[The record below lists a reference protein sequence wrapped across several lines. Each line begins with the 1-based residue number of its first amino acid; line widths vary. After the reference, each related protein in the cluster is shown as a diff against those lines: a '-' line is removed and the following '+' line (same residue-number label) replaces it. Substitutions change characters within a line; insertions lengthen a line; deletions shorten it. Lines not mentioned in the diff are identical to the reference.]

1 MYWHF
6 GLACIG
12 GLSFIIH
19 MLTDHFISF
28 LMPCHSLSFI
38 TLYGLFLLHLSTRSH
53 YCKWIRWQWWLNPY
67 NRSNIHHL
75 MGDYLSCET
84 ITHLIYLGEFK
95 CKRLIFYP
103 PITSNSSQMLV
114 KSQSF
119 SWDLLGNSWYLIS
132 STGDIA
138 SATRTTTTTSDSQI
152 YLQRDPNFS
161 PRQLRIV
168 RLVSSIVLC
177 C

>member
-1 MYWHF
+1 MYWYF

-28 LMPCHSLSFI
+28 LMPCHNLSFI
-38 TLYGLFLLHLSTRSH
+38 TLYGLFLLHLSTRLH

-67 NRSNIHHL
+67 NQTYTIYWGIIAAVKPLHIWSILGNLSSNA
-75 MGDYLSCET
+75 Y
-84 ITHLIYLGEFK
+84 FF
-95 CKRLIFYP
+95 IFYP
-103 PITSNSSQMLV
+103 PITSNSSHMLV
-114 KSQSF
+114 KSLSF
-119 SWDLLGNSWYLIS
+119 SWDLLGNSWHLIS

-138 SATRTTTTTSDSQI
+138 SATRTTTTTSDSQS

-161 PRQLRIV
+161 PRQLRTKD
-168 RLVSSIVLC
+168 C
-177 C
+177 FA